1 MITYLVGGWYTY
13 PSEKWWSG
21 VKVSCD
27 FSFPTE
33 WKVIK
38 FHGSSHHQPDG
49 ISWYIFWDFAGWI
62 HGNGPVFHEK
72 SMEKGGVQRSS
83 RSKVWNSALQ
93 TTKNE
98 EDFRK
103 QGMNGGWRLDVEGG
117 FRKSRF
123 ITEGCG
129 ERKFTIK
136 IWGVDHPL
144 RFFSEARW
152 GLLPWGGSIFSSG

>member
-1 MITYLVGGWYTY
+1 MINYLVGGFFPT
-13 PSEKWWSG
+13 PLKNDG
-21 VKVSCD
+21 VEWKSVGMI

-38 FHGSSHHQPDG
+38 FHGSSHHQMEFHG
-49 ISWYIFWDFAGWI
+49 IFSEILQGEFMGTARF
-62 HGNGPVFHEK
+62 FHEK

-103 QGMNGGWRLDVEGG
+103 QGMNEGWRLDVEGG
-117 FRKSRF
+117 FL
-123 ITEGCG
+123 
-129 ERKFTIK
+129 FTFHH
-136 IWGVDHPL
+136 WGMWWAEIHHQNLGVWPSL
-144 RFFSEARW
+144 AV
-152 GLLPWGGSIFSSG
+152 